1 MCLSLVGFILFV
13 AVPHP
18 IAYYLSAVCI
28 GLGNGHLYPAF
39 LNMFVAVARHDER
52 GTANSSI
59 LTGWD
64 LGFGIG
70 CLLGGVVAEHWGY
83 TAAFWMVAVEN
94 AAGVLLFFLFGRQFF
109 LARRRRE

>member
-1 MCLSLVGFILFV
+1 M
-13 AVPHP
+13 
-18 IAYYLSAVCI
+18 AYYLSALMI

-39 LNMFVAVARHDER
+39 LNMFVAVARHDQR

-64 LGFGIG
+64 LGFGFG

-83 TAAFWMVAVEN
+83 AATFWMVTAEN
-94 AAGVLLFFLFGRQFF
+94 AIGVMLFSLPLGNSSWQGKGKTEKEGGRPQVSCPW
-109 LARRRRE
+109 